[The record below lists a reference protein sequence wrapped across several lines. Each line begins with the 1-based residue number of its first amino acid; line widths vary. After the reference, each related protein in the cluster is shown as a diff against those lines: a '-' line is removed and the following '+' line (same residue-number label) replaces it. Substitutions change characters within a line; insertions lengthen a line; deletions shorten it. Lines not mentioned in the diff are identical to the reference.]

1 MIPLLVLE
9 LNNIQFIT
17 NTLLL
22 LISIVTFIF
31 AYRKVI
37 KNTVEMADLNRVE
50 KRLSDEDK
58 RIEHKVDR
66 MEDHLREDVKELK
79 DGQLAIMKI
88 LMEIRNIK

>member
-1 MIPLLVLE
+1 MSGGLLS
-9 LNNIQFIT
+9 IDAGQFIIS
-17 NTLLL
+17 
-22 LISIVTFIF
+22 LIMAILYGIGFYWILK
-31 AYRKVI
+31 RRI